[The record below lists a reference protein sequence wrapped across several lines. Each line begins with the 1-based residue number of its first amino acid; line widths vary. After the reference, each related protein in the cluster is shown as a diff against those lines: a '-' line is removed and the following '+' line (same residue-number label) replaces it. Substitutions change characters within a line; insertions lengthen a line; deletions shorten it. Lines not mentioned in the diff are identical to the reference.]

1 MRQAHVAGGQDMT
14 RRYRKILGTV
24 LILMAVIVLSLVL
37 LLSHNS
43 PCGAAQ
49 PLPANAQAMQAA
61 VYHCYGSPD
70 VVRVEEVAKPTLEDD
85 RVLVKVRAAS
95 VNPLDWHYLSGDPY
109 LMRASTGIGKP
120 DDTRLGVDFAGV
132 VEAVGKNVRRFKPG
146 DEVFGGRNGA
156 LAQYV
161 NVREN
166 GALEFKPANVT
177 FEQAAAVP
185 VAAVTALQALRDQGK
200 IRPGQ
205 AVLINGASGGV
216 GTFAVQI
223 AKSFGANVTGVT
235 SARNVTLVR
244 SLGADQII
252 DYTHED
258 YTKGPQHYD
267 LILDLVGNRGLLEN
281 RRVLKPAGIYVGI
294 GGGGPE
300 DGGLIGPM
308 MGPVKQWL
316 LSPFVSQKLTFFVSE
331 LTKEDLGILGG
342 LMQVGK
348 LRPVIDRRYKLSDTA
363 AAIRYVEQGHA
374 HGKVIVTV
382 E

>member
-1 MRQAHVAGGQDMT
+1 MT